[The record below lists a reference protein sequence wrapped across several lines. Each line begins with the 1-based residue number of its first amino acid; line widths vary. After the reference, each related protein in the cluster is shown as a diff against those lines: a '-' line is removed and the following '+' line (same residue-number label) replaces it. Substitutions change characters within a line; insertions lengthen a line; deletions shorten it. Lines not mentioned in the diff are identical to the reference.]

1 MNIVYIDK
9 KKNTDINLTMDRIY
23 QIEEMSNRRCSLGEK
38 TIAKFLDS
46 NNTAYIQ
53 EHYFEDLINPNTGL
67 LLFFDFYLPSGNLVI
82 EVQGEFH
89 FQPLEGSGKLKRQKI
104 LDEIKRLYCKRNK
117 IRYVAIKSRFGKVNL
132 KELEYGLR
140 GKKMCLHIGYGYSI
154 IKTKKKGSTKGSAKA
169 KRLQKKKY
177 RFR

>member
-1 MNIVYIDK
+1 MNILQSSK
-9 KKNTDINLTMDRIY
+9 KKITDINLTMDRIY
-23 QIEEMSNRRCSLGEK
+23 QIEEMNNRRCSLGER
-38 TIAKFLDS
+38 TIAEFLEK
-46 NNTAYIQ
+46 NHTEYIQ

-67 LLFFDFYLPSGNLVI
+67 LLFFDFYLPGGNLVI

-140 GKKMCLHIGYGYSI
+140 GKKMCLHIGYGNSI
-154 IKTKKKGSTKGSAKA
+154 IKPKKKGSTKGSVKA

-177 RFR
+177 RLR